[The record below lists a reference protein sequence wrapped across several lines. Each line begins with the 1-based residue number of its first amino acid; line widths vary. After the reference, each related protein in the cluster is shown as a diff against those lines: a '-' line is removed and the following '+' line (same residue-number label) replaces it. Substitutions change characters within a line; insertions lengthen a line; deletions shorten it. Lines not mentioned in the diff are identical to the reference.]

1 MTDPQST
8 GELLP
13 AAIQRILPHRY
24 PLLLVDRVTELVPGQ
39 RIRGVKQFTA
49 NDEACRGYAL
59 GANLVPAG
67 VLIEMVTQL
76 GAILVMERPQMV
88 GKVAVILQIVS
99 ARMIEPV
106 ELGDSLVV
114 EAEVVKLRENFG
126 ELRGAAYRDGQR
138 VAEGAM
144 RFGIANAADLLPAG
158 PAV

>member
-8 GELLP
+8 GEMLQ
-13 AAIQRILPHRY
+13 AAIQRVLPHRY

-49 NDEACRGYAL
+49 NDEACRGYAPD
-59 GANLVPAG
+59 ANLVPAG

-76 GAILVMERPQMV
+76 GAILVMERLQMA
-88 GKVAVILQIVS
+88 GKVAVILQIMS
-99 ARMIEPV
+99 ARMIEAV

-126 ELRGAAYRDGQR
+126 ELRGAAYRDGKR

-144 RFGIANAADLLPAG
+144 RFGIANAADLLPAR
-158 PAV
+158 PTV